1 MDKMTIDPHA
11 LPDDILSC
19 LKACADPNRL
29 RIFALLLQGESCN
42 GMLNESL
49 GLAPNLLSHH
59 LRVLREA
66 GLIQDRRD
74 SVDARWIYY
83 SVDEAALAR
92 WYEWLRVF
100 FDPAQLER
108 QRDVCGPEQQ
118 QRDERPLIR
127 PLARVRDSEPQ
138 LAEHNG

>member
-1 MDKMTIDPHA
+1 MDKMTADLHH
-11 LPDDILSC
+11 LPEDVLSC

-42 GMLNESL
+42 GMLNETL

-83 SVDEAALAR
+83 RVDEAALTR
-92 WYEWLRVF
+92 WYQWLRVF

-108 QRDVCGPEQQ
+108 QREVCGPEQR
-118 QRDERPLIR
+118 QREESTLIR
-127 PLARVRDSEPQ
+127 PLDPDRDSEPQ
-138 LAEHNG
+138 FVEQNG